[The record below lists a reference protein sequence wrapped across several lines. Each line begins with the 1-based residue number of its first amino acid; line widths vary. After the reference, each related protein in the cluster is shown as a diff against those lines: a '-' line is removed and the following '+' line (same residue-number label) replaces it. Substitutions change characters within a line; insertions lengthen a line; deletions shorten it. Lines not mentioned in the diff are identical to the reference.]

1 MGQTAGFS
9 PQLRRVL
16 RAMAAEP
23 QGAAPSRVG
32 HVLQPAQG
40 PAGGPPPAR
49 TLPAW
54 PSGHLLSSPSVH
66 AVARPCPLLWW
77 ANVAGKGTS
86 ADEIKAGDPKI
97 RLCRVVW
104 VGRANP
110 VSSEEP
116 DRGGSEKPE
125 RSTPG
130 RVSAGEARAG
140 RRRGGCQRR
149 GRSRDGARPGSPWTR
164 VRRGRQAPGAVPPL
178 HSTGRGPPGAP
189 GPHAGPPAAGAA
201 VPPLR
206 AALCVQSVAWK
217 RHGRLPP
224 GASAEC
230 CSAAE
235 GPRWL
240 HGPAPGVLLSGRATL
255 QRPRPGRS
263 HARDTLETG
272 FRSSTRVSGGR

>member
-1 MGQTAGFS
+1 
-9 PQLRRVL
+9 
-16 RAMAAEP
+16 MAAEP

-189 GPHAGPPAAGAA
+189 GPHAGPRGRWRSGAPAQSSSVRPERSLETTRTPPAGRIGRMLLSSGG
-201 VPPLR
+201 PPL
-206 AALCVQSVAWK
+206 AA
-217 RHGRLPP
+217 RP
-224 GASAEC
+224 GT
-230 CSAAE
+230 
-235 GPRWL
+235 G
-240 HGPAPGVLLSGRATL
+240 GPAEWEGHTPKATSWTI
-255 QRPRPGRS
+255 PR
-263 HARDTLETG
+263 T
-272 FRSSTRVSGGR
+272 